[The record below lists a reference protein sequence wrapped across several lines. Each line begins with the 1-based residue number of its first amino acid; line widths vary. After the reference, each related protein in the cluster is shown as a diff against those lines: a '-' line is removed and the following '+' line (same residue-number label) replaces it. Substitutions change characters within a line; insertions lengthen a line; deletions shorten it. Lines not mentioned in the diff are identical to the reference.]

1 MLFEAWIPVDC
12 FVARLFGNT
21 ATWCTYII
29 IARVIPSAKDEGQN
43 FVCHLCANCILC
55 PPYFVK
61 KRGGGTEFHLSL
73 VCELYIMSPI
83 FCKKRGG
90 GGDNPQNI
98 SFTGEARIWLRLTCD
113 VLWGTCPPP
122 CLGYSWRGSC
132 HVFTYHG
139 EPLVEWFET
148 HDSVELKR
156 GAV

>member
-61 KRGGGTEFHLSL
+61 KG
-73 VCELYIMSPI
+73 
-83 FCKKRGG
+83 GG

-113 VLWGTCPPP
+113 VL
-122 CLGYSWRGSC
+122 
-132 HVFTYHG
+132 
-139 EPLVEWFET
+139 
-148 HDSVELKR
+148 
-156 GAV
+156 

>member
-61 KRGGGTEFHLSL
+61 KGGGGQNFICHLCANCILCPPYFVKKKGGTEFHLPL
-73 VCELYIMSPI
+73 VCELYIVSPI
-83 FCKKRGG
+83 FC
-90 GGDNPQNI
+90 
-98 SFTGEARIWLRLTCD
+98 
-113 VLWGTCPPP
+113 
-122 CLGYSWRGSC
+122 
-132 HVFTYHG
+132 
-139 EPLVEWFET
+139 
-148 HDSVELKR
+148 
-156 GAV
+156 